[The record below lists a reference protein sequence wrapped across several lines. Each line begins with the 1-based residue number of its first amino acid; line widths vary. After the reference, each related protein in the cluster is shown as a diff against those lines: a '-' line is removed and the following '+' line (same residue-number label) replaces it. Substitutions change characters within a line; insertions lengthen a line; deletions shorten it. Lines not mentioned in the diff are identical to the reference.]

1 MTAETTLSEYELQRL
16 EKIKRN
22 EQRLAELGLDKAKQ
36 NLKRS
41 ASKTPTRKKKKLTA
55 AANADSP
62 PQRSSRRLKR
72 QPVLYEPLMDDD
84 IIRKI
89 DSSGSKKKQIA
100 RTSTSK
106 FRCEIPMD
114 LKSSPLSEKEKELI
128 TKKMEEDF
136 LGKFE
141 VGRSIKLVAF
151 VVRVGVTF
159 HPLSHTCC
167 PSILFQD
174 YLTEVD
180 EISEQNRRNVM
191 RQVKKLH
198 MGEGITYESKAYG
211 WPDGCYFMKG
221 KEIGPTD
228 DIIHLMEIAQTC
240 EDDWGQDHGNG
251 WLLRHPLKKLYMF
264 QQYHLR

>member
-62 PQRSSRRLKR
+62 PQWSSRRLKR

-141 VGRSIKLVAF
+141 
-151 VVRVGVTF
+151 
-159 HPLSHTCC
+159 
-167 PSILFQD
+167 D

-180 EISEQNRRNVM
+180 ELSEQNRRNVM

>member
-22 EQRLAELGLDKAKQ
+22 EKRLAELGLDTAKQ

-41 ASKTPTRKKKKLTA
+41 ASYKTPTRKKKKTTA
-55 AANADSP
+55 AANANSE

-84 IIRKI
+84 LIRKI
-89 DSSGSKKKQIA
+89 DSSNSKKKEIAA

-114 LKSSPLSEKEKELI
+114 LKSSPLSEKEKDLI

-141 VGRSIKLVAF
+141 
-151 VVRVGVTF
+151 
-159 HPLSHTCC
+159 
-167 PSILFQD
+167 D

-180 EISEQNRRNVM
+180 ELSAQNRRNVM
-191 RQVKKLH
+191 RQVTKLH
-198 MGEGITYESKAYG
+198 TGEGITYESKAYG
-211 WPDGCYFMKG
+211 WPEGCYFMKG
-221 KEIGPTD
+221 KVIGPTD

>member
-1 MTAETTLSEYELQRL
+1 MTNLSDYELQRL

-22 EQRLAELGLDKAKQ
+22 EKRLAELGLDKAKQ

-41 ASKTPTRKKKKLTA
+41 ATADKIPSRKKKKRA
-55 AANADSP
+55 AAAKVASP

-72 QPVLYEPLMDDD
+72 QPVLFEPLMDDE

-89 DSSGSKKKQIA
+89 DSSSSSKKKKVA
-100 RTSTSK
+100 RTTK

-114 LKSSPLSEKEKELI
+114 LKRSPLSEKEKDLI
-128 TKKMEEDF
+128 NKKMEEDF

-141 VGRSIKLVAF
+141 
-151 VVRVGVTF
+151 
-159 HPLSHTCC
+159 
-167 PSILFQD
+167 D

-180 EISEQNRRNVM
+180 ELSTQNKRNVI
-191 RQVKKLH
+191 RQITKLH
-198 MGEGITYESKAYG
+198 TGEGITYESKAYG
-211 WPDGCYFMKG
+211 WPEGCYFMKG
-221 KEIGPTD
+221 KVIGPTD

>member
-141 VGRSIKLVAF
+141 
-151 VVRVGVTF
+151 
-159 HPLSHTCC
+159 
-167 PSILFQD
+167 D

-180 EISEQNRRNVM
+180 ELSEQNRRNVM

>member
-1 MTAETTLSEYELQRL
+1 MTILSEYELLRL

-22 EQRLAELGLDKAKQ
+22 EKRLAELGLDKAKQ

-41 ASKTPTRKKKKLTA
+41 ATAGKTPTQKKKKRA
-55 AANADSP
+55 AAVTQT

-72 QPVLYEPLMDDD
+72 QPVLYEPMMDDE

-89 DSSGSKKKQIA
+89 DAPHSKKKVA
-100 RTSTSK
+100 RTATSK

-114 LKSSPLSEKEKELI
+114 LKSSPLSQKEKDLI

-141 VGRSIKLVAF
+141 E
-151 VVRVGVTF
+151 
-159 HPLSHTCC
+159 
-167 PSILFQD
+167 

-180 EISEQNRRNVM
+180 ELSHQNRRNVV
-191 RQVKKLH
+191 RQITKLH
-198 MGEGITYESKAYG
+198 MGEGITYESRSYG

-221 KEIGPTD
+221 KVIGPTD
-228 DIIHLMEIAQTC
+228 DILHLMEIAQTC